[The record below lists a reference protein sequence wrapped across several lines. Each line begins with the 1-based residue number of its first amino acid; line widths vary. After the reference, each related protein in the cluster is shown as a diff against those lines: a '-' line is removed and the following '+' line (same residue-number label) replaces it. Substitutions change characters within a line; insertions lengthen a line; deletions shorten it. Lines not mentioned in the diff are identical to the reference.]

1 MIYGILNEE
10 KIWEDKEMTDTDK
23 KLIAEAKRVREFAY
37 CPYSNFA
44 VGAAVLGASGE
55 IYGGCNIENA
65 SFSVTNCAERTAIFK
80 AISSG
85 EEDILAIAVVA
96 EGVNPVPPCGAC
108 RQVIAEFN
116 IPHILMANLADE
128 VREMTLEELLPGA
141 FSADDIIG

>member
-10 KIWEDKEMTDTDK
+10 KIWEEKEMTDTDK

-37 CPYSNFA
+37 CPYSKFA

-128 VREMTLEELLPGA
+128 VREMTLEKLLPGA
-141 FSADDIIG
+141 FSAEDIIG

>member
-1 MIYGILNEE
+1 
-10 KIWEDKEMTDTDK
+10 MTETDK

-37 CPYSNFA
+37 CPYSKFA

-96 EGVNPVPPCGAC
+96 EGAAPVAPCGAC
-108 RQVIAEFN
+108 RQVISEFR
-116 IPHILMANLADE
+116 IPNILMANLSGD
-128 VREMTLEELLPGA
+128 VKEMTLEELLPGA
-141 FSADDIIG
+141 FSAEDIIE